1 MFGPLPFL
9 ANIGRCPNFL
19 DQALIIL
26 HIQPH
31 RDLLYYNKY
40 GLQSPVQFLKGSL
53 STKNKNQYCF
63 YHPKLCLPTFLTF
76 LTKILTLHCLQLL
89 PKCSSSQHHSLS
101 QLHKRMSL
109 LNKIRNINT
118 NIRSSHQRSSI
129 GKDVFKNLQNSH
141 ENTCARASFLIQ
153 IPALGLQFY

>member
-1 MFGPLPFL
+1 MFGPLAFL

-76 LTKILTLHCLQLL
+76 LTKILTLHCLQFL

-101 QLHKRMSL
+101 QLHKRKNEPNEQNQEHQHQY
-109 LNKIRNINT
+109 NKQPLEEFYR
-118 NIRSSHQRSSI
+118 
-129 GKDVFKNLQNSH
+129 KM
-141 ENTCARASFLIQ
+141 FLKICK
-153 IPALGLQFY
+153 IHMKKPVLGPLF